1 MPSSIE
7 EAVVKTLPNGL
18 ARVLAMKIRLPD
30 LPRLYLKREALSA
43 HLADCS
49 GRSMIRLVCAA
60 PGYGKST
67 TVAAW
72 CLQQQH
78 EKNAHTAWLTLD
90 AKENEL
96 GRFLLYLVSSLNQAC
111 PSVGIRSSEYLSDGE
126 PEPLLAALL
135 VELQALGHPLI
146 LVLDEC
152 QHIENPQVWAFLERL
167 ISYRVDNLHLVLI
180 SSRDIPLPLAK
191 QQVVGQLISTDEA
204 QLAYS
209 PAEVLSWCAMHHWLS
224 GQLAISKKVAEIT
237 LGWPLGLE
245 LLKNNSG
252 ADDLINNVYAPQV
265 RQYFQQ
271 EWQSAVTVEDLQLL
285 YVIAALHNV
294 CVPLLN
300 HVLDRDISQSSI
312 DNLCRQHHLLFRRQD
327 KPGWYYLHPQLQ
339 AYLLSEREVD
349 KALLMRAC
357 TWLASHHEANKAV
370 EICLKA
376 GESILAA
383 QYVEQSAEA
392 IVAEQDIAK
401 LLVWYKQ
408 LPPELMTS
416 SPRLIIIFGWTLA
429 LALQLDDAE
438 RLIAQMDRYIQR
450 PEFKYSEE
458 LAGQLL
464 AIRGY
469 IARARGN
476 LENARSLCSQALTK
490 LPPNKHEV
498 LVLCH
503 LTLSNTHMTLSDID
517 AARQHNRHAFEVARA
532 NGNAHLE
539 MLALHDLARIEQ
551 VKGNLNLVD
560 KILDEGLRL
569 AAHLIKPDRAAAYG
583 RLLMYKGYMRWLR
596 NDVDAAQ
603 GLIEQGIAVAIN
615 SHDGYCLFGYVLLS
629 NLRRSQKKMEQAY
642 DDLTLAESQLQRWKV
657 PNFIYHP
664 WLSTM
669 RANLLIDEN
678 KLDNAVD
685 NLNGLYQLAQ
695 QNPYMVAPEY
705 FPHLRGV
712 IDLFYVRAKAYAG
725 EPKEAL
731 RILDKRVNESV
742 VYRQGFNAVMVLLMR
757 ALIRHQLGMTDDA
770 LKDFKQCLQIAEKDQ
785 CIMPFIEYGAGMSA
799 LYHQLPTQLK
809 QKPFVENVLSQ
820 IQLGDSEDK
829 NQAFALVKTAISSRE
844 LGVLKLI
851 AQGLSN
857 QDIAEQLFI
866 SLHTVKTHAR
876 RLNSKLNVKSRTQ
889 AIIKARE
896 LGLLS

>member
-7 EAVVKTLPNGL
+7 NTVVRTLPNGL

-30 LPRLYLKREALSA
+30 LPLLHLKRDALLT
-43 HLADCS
+43 HLANCVEQPAV
-49 GRSMIRLVCAA
+49 RLVCAA
-60 PGYGKST
+60 PGYGKSSA
-67 TVAAW
+67 VVAW
-72 CLQQQH
+72 CLQQQQ
-78 EKNAHTAWLTLD
+78 ESNAQVAWLTLD
-90 AKENEL
+90 KKENEIA
-96 GRFLLYLVSSLNQAC
+96 RFLLYLVSSINLAC
-111 PSVGIRSSEYLSDGE
+111 PNIGASSSEHLADADPEYLLE
-126 PEPLLAALL
+126 ELLA
-135 VELQALGHPLI
+135 ELQILVHPLV

-152 QHIENPQVWAFLERL
+152 QHLENPLVWEFLQRL
-167 ISYRVDNLHLVLI
+167 VTYRVKQLQLVFI
-180 SSRDIPLPLAK
+180 SSRDIPLQLAK
-191 QQVVGQLISTDEA
+191 QQVSGQVIYTDEY
-204 QLAYS
+204 QLAFS
-209 PAEVLSWCAMHHWLS
+209 PAEVLSWCAMHNWLV
-224 GQLAISKKVAEIT
+224 GQLAVSNKVAEIT
-237 LGWPLGLE
+237 LGWPQGLE
-245 LLKNNSG
+245 LLHNNSA
-252 ADDLINNVYAPQV
+252 ADDLVNNVFAPQV

-271 EWQSAVTVEDLQLL
+271 EWQPAVTPAELHLL
-285 YVIAALHNV
+285 SIIAALHNV
-294 CVPLLN
+294 CVPLLS
-300 HVLDRDISQSSI
+300 HVLGADISQTTI
-312 DNLCRQHHLLFRRQD
+312 DMLSKQHHLLFQRQD

-357 TWLASHHEANKAV
+357 TWLASHNEANKAV

-383 QYVEQSAEA
+383 QYVEQSAET

-401 LLVWYKQ
+401 LLEWYKK

-438 RLIAQMDRYIQR
+438 RLIAQMDRYVQR
-450 PEFKYSEE
+450 PEFRYSEE

-476 LENARSLCSQALTK
+476 LDNARSLCTQALTK
-490 LPPNKHEV
+490 LPAHKHEV

-503 LTLSNTHMTLSDID
+503 LTLSNTLMTLSDID

-532 NGNAHLE
+532 NGSVHLE

-560 KILDEGLRL
+560 KILEEGLRL
-569 AAHLIKPDRAAAYG
+569 ASHLIKPDRAAAYG

-603 GLIEQGIAVAIN
+603 EFIEQGIAVAIN
-615 SHDGYCLFGYVLLS
+615 SHDGYCLFGYVLMS
-629 NLRRSQKKMEQAY
+629 NLRRSQKKMEPAY
-642 DDLTLAESQLQRWKV
+642 DYLTKAESQLQRWKV

-678 KLDNAVD
+678 KLDNAID

-757 ALIRHQLGMTDDA
+757 ALIRHQLGMTDEA

-785 CIMPFIEYGAGMSA
+785 CIMPFIEYGAGMST

-809 QKPFVENVLSQ
+809 QKPFVENVLGQ
-820 IQLGDSEDK
+820 IQLGDNEDK

-857 QDIAEQLFI
+857 QEIAEQLFI